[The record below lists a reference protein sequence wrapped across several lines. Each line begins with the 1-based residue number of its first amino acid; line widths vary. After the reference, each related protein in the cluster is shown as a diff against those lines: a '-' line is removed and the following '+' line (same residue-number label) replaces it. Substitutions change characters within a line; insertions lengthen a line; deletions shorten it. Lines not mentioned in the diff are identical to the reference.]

1 VSFLYMN
8 CNPICMTNVVLTGEM
23 DYFPSQFSLLF
34 STCLR
39 RRRKNTLDF
48 FKSLVNFLDSQVLF
62 NNLVFSF
69 FSNLCIFA
77 KIRLL
82 RFYLFFFFFFH
93 LPPLYLFSYFYNPI
107 SCLFCVFNYLLFAF
121 LLIYSFFSILPLDL
135 SHLSFS
141 SFSNIIYVLFG
152 FGFLDL
158 VCFIVDLCFVL
169 ILIFYIKFGMQHNVK
184 LCFLLT
190 GGQMVK

>member
-1 VSFLYMN
+1 MN
-8 CNPICMTNVVLTGEM
+8 CKPICMTNVVLTGEM

-82 RFYLFFFFFFH
+82 RFYLFFFFFFIFPPSTYFLTFITQYPACFVFLIIFC
-93 LPPLYLFSYFYNPI
+93 LPFFSYIVFFPFSLSISPI
-107 SCLFCVFNYLLFAF
+107 CHSLL
-121 LLIYSFFSILPLDL
+121 S
-135 SHLSFS
+135 
-141 SFSNIIYVLFG
+141 
-152 FGFLDL
+152 
-158 VCFIVDLCFVL
+158 
-169 ILIFYIKFGMQHNVK
+169 Q
-184 LCFLLT
+184 T
-190 GGQMVK
+190 